1 MDSEPP
7 AMVLPENVWSEV
19 AMVERVASAIPVA
32 RANRLELTRSMQ
44 RGRRDG
50 ARGEFHEGAAEA
62 NPEIASHP
70 LSLRGTLSPVVLEEA
85 LDLRMWKK
93 IHAT

>member
-44 RGRRDG
+44 ARSPGRKN
-50 ARGEFHEGAAEA
+50 AT
-62 NPEIASHP
+62 
-70 LSLRGTLSPVVLEEA
+70 LR
-85 LDLRMWKK
+85 
-93 IHAT
+93 